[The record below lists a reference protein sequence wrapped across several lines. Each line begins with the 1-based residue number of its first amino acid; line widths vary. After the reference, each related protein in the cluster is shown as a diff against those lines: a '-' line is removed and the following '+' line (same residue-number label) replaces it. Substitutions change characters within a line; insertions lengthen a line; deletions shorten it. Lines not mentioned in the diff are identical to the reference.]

1 MQFDSTVTAQQPG
14 EEMKDL
20 TKRRIFRGI
29 LTLCVLQ
36 SLDSLVTAKTLL
48 GSLGKIHNHTNP
60 GIPDG
65 SYLELPWR
73 PPIAGGLN
81 RMKREWVIPH
91 INFAE
96 NDRGPY
102 PKYMVEIKSS
112 KARKVAINYK
122 ITGPGADEPPEGIFT
137 IDERSGAM
145 YVTQALDREKKARYK
160 LWAHALLEKENA
172 EQPMELIINV
182 IDQNDNSPEFNTSV
196 LTGRVSESAD
206 VDEPVLKVTAEDK
219 DDPTTKNAIIRYRIK
234 SQTPAMPKEEMFAIN
249 AVSGVVRLKE
259 RGLDRETHPEYKLII
274 QAADMEGEGRTATC
288 TAVIIITDSNDN
300 APKFTESSM
309 TTSVYENT
317 VGVEVARLKVTD
329 MDEAGSPNSNT
340 KYSIIKGNEGGAFNI
355 TVGPNKM
362 EGIITTAKELDF
374 EGLSVYKLL
383 VVVTN
388 EAPFSL
394 PVPTATAT
402 VTVNVID
409 RNEAPVFG
417 PAEVQVTLSED
428 MKTDTSVVELK
439 AKDPDTARKQ
449 QVRYKLLNDTARW
462 LSNNSSTGLVQIARS
477 MDRESRY
484 VTDNKY
490 TVLILAYDDDIIP
503 ATGTGTL
510 VVSLLDVNDHFPVIK
525 QRKAILCNTD
535 PLPAL
540 LDIVD
545 LDGPGHAGPFTVEL
559 IAGHKTN
566 WTVKINHTSHV
577 VSLYPKRD
585 LPPGDYNVLMR
596 VYDVEIHFQ
605 DSRVAVEVCHCQ
617 GVVDACF
624 MPLDDRRSSIPSFA
638 TPLLGTVFGVLLL
651 LLILLLLLRKRRDGG
666 KKEPLLE
673 LERDD
678 IFCYSEEG
686 GGEDDKEYDLSQL
699 QRGLDHRPEVFST
712 DVFPTI
718 QTRPQYRLQ
727 IQANEEIG
735 KFIEYNLQA
744 ANGDPTAPPYD
755 SLLVFDYEGGGSE
768 ADSLSSIHSSDSD
781 EEQDFQSLAQWGP
794 RFSRLTD
801 LYTGGIEEEDDD
813 DQTLPGK
820 TEWV

>member
-1 MQFDSTVTAQQPG
+1 EDST
-14 EEMKDL
+14 
-20 TKRRIFRGI
+20 KRMINKIKYNTRLNR
-29 LTLCVLQ
+29 
-36 SLDSLVTAKTLL
+36 LL
-48 GSLGKIHNHTNP
+48 SQIN
-60 GIPDG
+60 
-65 SYLELPWR
+65 ELLSWR
-73 PPIAGGLN
+73 PLIAGGLN

-112 KARKVAINYK
+112 KARKVAITYK

-160 LWAHALLEKENA
+160 VSHKHSSHNA

-196 LTGRVSESAD
+196 LTGRVN
-206 VDEPVLKVTAEDK
+206 EPVLKVTAEDK

-234 SQTPAMPKEEMFAIN
+234 SQTPTMPKEEMFAIN

-259 RGLDRETHPEYKLII
+259 GGLDRETHPEYKLII

-300 APKFTESSM
+300 APKFTESSV
-309 TTSVYENT
+309 SVYENAI
-317 VGVEVARLKVTD
+317 GVEVARLKVTD

-409 RNEAPVFG
+409 RNEAPVFS

-484 VTDNKY
+484 VIDNKY

-566 WTVKINHTSHV
+566 WTVKINHTS
-577 VSLYPKRD
+577 K
-585 LPPGDYNVLMR
+585 VLC
-596 VYDVEIHFQ
+596 
-605 DSRVAVEVCHCQ
+605 SR
-617 GVVDACF
+617 
-624 MPLDDRRSSIPSFA
+624 
-638 TPLLGTVFGVLLL
+638 
-651 LLILLLLLRKRRDGG
+651 K
-666 KKEPLLE
+666 
-673 LERDD
+673 
-678 IFCYSEEG
+678 
-686 GGEDDKEYDLSQL
+686 
-699 QRGLDHRPEVFST
+699 
-712 DVFPTI
+712 
-718 QTRPQYRLQ
+718 
-727 IQANEEIG
+727 
-735 KFIEYNLQA
+735 
-744 ANGDPTAPPYD
+744 
-755 SLLVFDYEGGGSE
+755 
-768 ADSLSSIHSSDSD
+768 
-781 EEQDFQSLAQWGP
+781 
-794 RFSRLTD
+794 
-801 LYTGGIEEEDDD
+801 
-813 DQTLPGK
+813 
-820 TEWV
+820 